1 MDAQVLRLPGWKV
14 AVEDDGILDQPA
26 AGQDAV
32 IPSRTQAPPVT
43 ACLVQGTRTSA

>member
-14 AVEDDGILDQPA
+14 AVEHDGILDQPT

-32 IPSRTQAPPVT
+32 IQSGRPVPPVT
-43 ACLVQGTRTSA
+43 ACLVQWQ